1 MIIYKTTNTLNGKFY
16 IGQDSNDDP
25 SYLGS
30 GILLK
35 KAMLKYGKEH
45 FLKETIERCDT
56 KTQLNE
62 REAYWIEK
70 TNAIE
75 LGYNLAVGGRGGKTY
90 TEEIRQRIS
99 ERFRGKKISDET
111 LAKRRETREKRLR
124 ENPDAYKHSPETK
137 QKIGEKSKGRIPS
150 EYNRMMSRVK
160 NSGKNNPNYGKSV
173 PWTEERKQAARGK
186 RLSEEHRR
194 KISEG
199 NKGKKMS
206 DEFRQKQRERMT
218 GSKNPMFGK
227 TYSHT
232 DEYKEMLKGE
242 GNPFFG
248 RKHSEE
254 TKMKMRSSRQNKT
267 PEQKL
272 ERYVRFYISRM
283 GVEPTEEMK
292 MLKYQ
297 EYLKC

>member
-75 LGYNLAVGGRGGKTY
+75 LGYNLAAGGRGGKTY

-99 ERFRGKKISDET
+99 EQFRGKKISDET

-232 DEYKEMLKGE
+232 DEYKEMMKGE

-254 TKMKMRSSRQNKT
+254 TKMKMKSLKQNKT

-272 ERYVRFYISRM
+272 ERYVRFYISRT
-283 GVEPTEEMK
+283 GAEPTEEMK